1 MLLIFAVTAAICVNH
16 VYACH
21 AHYLLL
27 KLSLLAIMFVQL
39 SSIHRHLDEMDRK
52 LNVMQ
57 LEMEDAIVMSEYDL
71 VMGHLDDQ
79 TGNLAANYVS

>member
-1 MLLIFAVTAAICVNH
+1 
-16 VYACH
+16 
-21 AHYLLL
+21 
-27 KLSLLAIMFVQL
+27 MFVQL